1 MAARKSTRS
10 RRATG
15 SETRA
20 RAKDP
25 VRPSDRVSEPE
36 DTEAPD
42 AETSSETEPSSD
54 AGTTKAANA
63 DRKAHAARRAAETRR
78 KKNADAQDEDRSATR
93 ERAKD
98 ASDPVRRSASEETAR
113 SGRAHAPAERPSPAW
128 LAPTAVV
135 LLVVGLVYLVVYYLS
150 QGLLPLPIDQWN
162 LLVGFGIMGVGGLSL
177 MFWK

>member
-36 DTEAPD
+36 DTEAPGE
-42 AETSSETEPSSD
+42 ETSSD